1 MILRIRFT
9 IFLVNILF
17 SYAQCAGIN
26 YPQTR
31 VVVVCVPLYVCRH
44 DQRMNAV
51 LNSVLNN
58 ACYLIDYG

>member
-26 YPQTR
+26 YPQTH

-44 DQRMNAV
+44 DQRMNVV